1 MFDEQ
6 YEQLRNAG
14 KEDFAHCV
22 NTLMLKS
29 FILRDYYDRNAKMM
43 RASKEY
49 AFIDR
54 NFELVSNYLSYSGW
68 IVSKDSRRGVIS
80 IANEYEENHIRMDL
94 ITSIMIYGLRYV
106 YENQRVEESL
116 TQEVFFTSAELVQTL
131 MNLHLIRA
139 DKRPSFASLGSC
151 YRFLEAHNII
161 ARISGDFKER
171 NLQFYIMPSIL
182 FVIDNEMIA
191 SIFEQIEQLPDDT
204 DESVEE

>member
-1 MFDEQ
+1 MFEEQ
-6 YEQLRNAG
+6 YEALRASE

-29 FILRDYYDRNAKMM
+29 FILRDYYDRNSKMM

-54 NFELVSNYLSYSGW
+54 NFDLISEYMRYSGW
-68 IVSKDSRRGVIS
+68 IVNKDSRRGVIS
-80 IANEYEENHIRMDL
+80 LSNEYHENHIKLDL
-94 ITSIMIYGLRYV
+94 ITSLMIYGLRYV
-106 YENQRVEESL
+106 YETQRNEESL
-116 TQEVFFTSAELVQTL
+116 TQEIYFTSAELIQTL

-151 YRFLEAHNII
+151 YRFLDSHNII
-161 ARISGDFKER
+161 SRISGDFKER

-182 FVIDNEMIA
+182 FVIDNETIA
-191 SIFEQIEQLPDDT
+191 SIYESIESLPDDDGT
-204 DESVEE
+204 DL